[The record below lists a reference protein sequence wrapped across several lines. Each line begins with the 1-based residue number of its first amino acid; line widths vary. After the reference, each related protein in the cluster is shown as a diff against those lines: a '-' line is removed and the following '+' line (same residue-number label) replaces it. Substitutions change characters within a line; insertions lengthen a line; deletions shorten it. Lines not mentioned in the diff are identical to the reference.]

1 MWLALKAAHEDQTSG
16 GRIHWLYKLFLT
28 QMEVSDD
35 VETHL
40 SKMRAIFDWFK
51 ALITD
56 STPLVPDDL
65 FAAALIIS
73 LTPDLLKVVRHLMI
87 QPSMTSDNVIHTLT
101 QDNTFA
107 QRVVKQMPPRHRSQR
122 PQKRI
127 TIALPRPPRTT
138 HLFTAHSAIVMV
150 TIYLF
155 VTTPGVSSLLIKRIN
170 QTKAERIDL
179 NLSIHVRRP
188 PEPERF
194 KPLPSSLMVV

>member
-73 LTPDLLKVVRHLMI
+73 LTPDLLKVVRPLMI

-107 QRVVKQMPPRHRSQR
+107 
-122 PQKRI
+122 
-127 TIALPRPPRTT
+127 TT
-138 HLFTAHSAIVMV
+138 CRETDAPEASVSK
-150 TIYLF
+150 TSKKNYNC
-155 VTTPGVSSLLIKRIN
+155 TSKTSSYDSSLHCTFCNRDGHDLSVCNNARRILSAHKKDQPN
-170 QTKAERIDL
+170 QG
-179 NLSIHVRRP
+179 
-188 PEPERF
+188 
-194 KPLPSSLMVV
+194 